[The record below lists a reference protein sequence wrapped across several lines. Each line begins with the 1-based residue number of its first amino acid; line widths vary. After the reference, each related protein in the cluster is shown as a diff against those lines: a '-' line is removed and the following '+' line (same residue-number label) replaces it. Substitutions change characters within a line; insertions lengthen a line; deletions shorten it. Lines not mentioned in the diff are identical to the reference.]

1 MKRNAKFSPRRAK
14 PYLSR
19 EMLLPLA
26 VDVAR
31 KKSLEQHLALAT
43 LRSGAGNAATVSRL
57 LHATYVGYFLHEAT
71 VGRRD
76 LDDFRAAEAALCAS
90 AAAGKNDGIFR
101 ICDDGCSAVE
111 HVLALYDHHL
121 SSTPRHFMITA
132 QDRLA
137 RFLATEKLSPIAEQ

>member
-1 MKRNAKFSPRRAK
+1 MKRNSKSSPRRAK
-14 PYLSR
+14 PHLSR

-26 VDVAR
+26 ADVAR

-57 LHATYVGYFLHEAT
+57 LHATYVALFLHEAT

-76 LDDFRAAEAALCAS
+76 LNDFRAAEAALCAS
-90 AAAGKNDGIFR
+90 AAAGKNDVIFR
-101 ICDDGCSAVE
+101 ICDAGCNAIE
-111 HVLALYDHHL
+111 RVLAVYDRHL
-121 SSTPRHFMITA
+121 SSTPRHFIIAA